1 MQKRIATAI
10 LSRCRR
16 KTSISYGTSTRCST
30 PSGGWDR
37 ISSIP
42 RRWPDIWAQL
52 APDFEMRSRPD
63 VPDQAVFR
71 GREESKEFF
80 RLLQEV
86 FVELIW
92 QPREFTDLGHAVVV
106 EARINF
112 VGRGSDVRIEEDE
125 THVFWFRDGLISRLQ
140 PFPMRE
146 QALEAAQEP
155 A

>member
-1 MQKRIATAI
+1 MSEENVDLVRHIYEVFNSVGRMGPDFVDPEEVA
-10 LSRCRR
+10 
-16 KTSISYGTSTRCST
+16 
-30 PSGGWDR
+30 
-37 ISSIP
+37 
-42 RRWPDIWAQL
+42 PDIWAQL

-106 EARINF
+106 ETRINF